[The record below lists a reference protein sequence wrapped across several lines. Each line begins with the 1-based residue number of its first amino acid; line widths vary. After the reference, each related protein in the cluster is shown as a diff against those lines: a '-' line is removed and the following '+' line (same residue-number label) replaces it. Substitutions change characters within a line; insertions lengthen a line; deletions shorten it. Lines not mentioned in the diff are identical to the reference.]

1 MGVKRL
7 TSLHSLHSLFE
18 KGVID
23 AFWISS
29 LLNIR
34 YLTGFSGTSA
44 YLLLLKERRI
54 LITDKRYEE
63 RVKSELSGL
72 EIEIAEDNY
81 LRTLNRLLIKER
93 VKKLGVEANNLS
105 YLALLKARRIF
116 TTKLIPFDTTGLRAI
131 KSQNELGKIKKAI
144 EISERA
150 FKEVLNKIKPGVV
163 EKEIALWLETTMRE
177 MGAERIA
184 FDIIVASGERSS
196 MPHAQTSSKK
206 IRKGELV
213 LVDWGCVFEGYHAD
227 ITRNLVLGKASK
239 KQKEIFSSVKEAQD
253 FAFWCL
259 TQYRK
264 GKTIHAKVKRFLSER
279 VKGDGFLHGLGHGI
293 GLEVHEFPR
302 LGEGSEDRIA
312 EGMIFTLEPALYLR
326 GFGGI
331 RLEDDVVMRDRYAER
346 ITTLPREL
354 IEV

>member
-7 TSLHSLHSLFE
+7 TSLHSLSSLLE
-18 KGVID
+18 REVVE

-44 YLLLLKERRI
+44 YLLLLKGRKI

-63 RVKSELSGL
+63 RVRSELSGL
-72 EIEIAEDNY
+72 EIEIAEDDY
-81 LRTLNRLLIKER
+81 LHTLNRLLVKEK
-93 VKKLGVEANNLS
+93 VKRLGVEANNLS
-105 YLALLKARRIF
+105 YLTLLKARRIF
-116 TTKLIPFDTTGLRAI
+116 AAKLIPFDTRGLRAI
-131 KSQNELGKIKKAI
+131 KSQYELKKIKKAI
-144 EISERA
+144 EISEKA
-150 FKEVLNKIKPGVV
+150 FHEVLNRIKPGMR
-163 EKEIALWLETTMRE
+163 EKEIALWLEASMRE
-177 MGAERIA
+177 MGAEKVA

-206 IRKGELV
+206 IRKGELL

-227 ITRNLVLGKASK
+227 ITRNLVLGKANK
-239 KQKEIFSSVKEAQD
+239 KQREIFSYVKEAQD

-264 GKTIHAKVKRFLSER
+264 GKTIYKKVKRFLEER
-279 VKGDGFLHGLGHGI
+279 VKEDGFLHGLGHGI

-302 LGEGSEDRIA
+302 LSEGSEDRIV
-312 EGMIFTLEPALYLR
+312 EGMVFTLEPALYLK

-331 RLEDDVVMRDRYAER
+331 RLEDDVVMRNGYAEK

-354 IEV
+354 IEI

>member
-1 MGVKRL
+1 VKQL
-7 TSLHSLHSLFE
+7 TFLHSLYSLLQ
-18 KGVID
+18 KGVVD
-23 AFWISS
+23 AFWVSS

-34 YLTGFSGTSA
+34 YLTGFSSTSA
-44 YLLLLKERRI
+44 YLLLLRGRKI

-81 LRTLNRLLIKER
+81 LHTLNKLLIKEK

-116 TTKLIPFDTTGLRAI
+116 TAKLIPFDTRGLRAI
-131 KSQNELGKIKKAI
+131 KSRNEVEKIKKAI

-150 FKEVLNKIKPGVV
+150 FKEVLNKIKPGIM

-177 MGAERIA
+177 MGAERVA

-196 MPHAQTSSKK
+196 MPHARTSSKK
-206 IRKGELV
+206 IRKGELL

-239 KQKEIFSSVKEAQD
+239 KQKEIFSCVKEAQD

-264 GKTIHAKVKRFLSER
+264 GKTIYKKVKRFLNER
-279 VKGDGFLHGLGHGI
+279 VKEDGFLHGLGHGI

-331 RLEDDVVMRDRYAER
+331 RLEDDVVMRDGCAER